1 MFTLGDVADVLDGA
15 LDTGISIIDTL
26 AKLSEIADE
35 GNINR
40 NKCFNRLQIDSDDIN
55 NNNNETQ
62 SSNNAGKIKKPSNRN
77 TSILEDNNCGID
89 NDSNI
94 DFSTKGYI
102 YEDGNSGIDND
113 SNRDFNTE
121 NSDNLQA
128 PHNADSMN
136 NTSNVNVHQLSINPN
151 DQPQI
156 ESNGEGK
163 HGINATGSFNK
174 QLDIDASVSL
184 VTICSDGIE
193 SNKSHITFNENG
205 KLKPASHIKND
216 VNTPSTIDKDIA
228 QKSFFN
234 DTQLQTVQRRSHESS
249 VSVRK
254 NLHRRTTFVLEQSP
268 VKTIEEATAQGI
280 PIIEALGDLCNVADD
295 FLKDYTANKDSIEKS
310 GVRTNT
316 DSPQS
321 PEDFDL
327 LINSKVNEI
336 LSSFQKLDSTV
347 DLLKKKALKENFSH
361 LKHQKDIETL
371 FPSQYRELLKDAQ
384 QSTTSSSDSASNLS
398 TPKKRPGTYTLDE
411 NIETS
416 LQVVDI
422 DIDSQDPVTPSV
434 TSPLDDI
441 MESPFFKPQ
450 SDSMRILNK
459 NLLSS
464 SKRLPDLQ
472 VFPIDVDM
480 DPIADDSKNNVDT
493 GFNLSRCERPG
504 TYVISS
510 GSSSNENSPL
520 RKHRTG
526 GSTYSKLAASS
537 NENSPLRMKP
547 VRGGTFTKADKQSPF
562 DRNSPATGTYTKTL
576 SPEHKL
582 LDSDILESS
591 LERNQFRGTYNK
603 STKRD
608 TDLLESSL
616 ERNQFR
622 GTHTKCTK
630 KDNDLLESSLERN
643 QFRGTYTKSANKD
656 SDLLESSLERNQFR
670 GTYTK
675 CTKKDNDLLES
686 SLERNQFRGTYTKS
700 ANKDSDLLE
709 SSLERNQFR
718 GTYTKSTGT
727 NFERNSNS
735 TGTYVKEKFEA
746 ISPIQDSSNVLTFER
761 NANASGTY
769 TKRKSEIS
777 PTHSSKFE
785 HNTNTSVTYI
795 KEQSQEMPPKHEKS
809 TASAASPSKRK
820 SRPGTYILSGTN
832 SPQNLSSQNSPSH
845 KSSDRSQS
853 PGEKTT
859 DSPQKSP
866 MFTRSLF
873 KRTSNP
879 TSPTKTKDAEDEIR
893 LNSSDSPTSINVKSP
908 TASPTHLNGKPP
920 LQQSNTP
927 SKRHS
932 NTTNPPKSPV
942 RSPTNHPPSTSERL
956 SDSPQQSSPSYSTS
970 PRDSHHQRSSSDSS
984 STHWS
989 PPIKNAFIFSPT
1001 KRRTLERSSSTSEDS
1016 VSPTISTSPAN
1027 SRSPLTKSQSLSNI
1041 QILINEEPQSPDKS
1055 RLAASQ
1061 PNLFAL
1067 KDIRKRLGSNTFSKL
1082 GMLKKAMSTSLTKLT
1097 QLHAVQKE
1105 ISLSTETLTDLE
1117 SEQDITLTSPASS
1130 TFNESDIATSSNE
1143 NLLNASESDSNIT
1156 NYKTFSH
1163 ADTLKSMKT
1172 IEYDIEITDDLVS
1185 DFNDEQSSSEPV
1197 SLPSQPD
1204 QNVEKI
1210 TNNNGVVL
1218 RQKKGRL
1225 AVDES
1230 HTSTYVLTNQQKRGT
1245 FVIATGESSP
1255 KHAMTETLIYT
1266 DDPSYTNENESESAI
1281 PSDSIQRNSPLRR
1294 RTTVDKNQKP
1304 RVTAR
1309 MSNEGSPSDPSGAG
1323 YHPSGPSSKSPESSP
1338 RRSKRLN
1345 KQTTPVHT
1353 NFLKRKS
1360 NKVSSP
1366 NLKLKRE
1373 EEGDA
1378 PLSSRLAALRMKLE
1392 EKRRQFEEE
1401 KKTKLKEWNEE
1412 RAQALQSAFFV
1423 SMDEKE
1429 NKDPVNADASGTTTR
1444 QESTHGKKSDITPQ
1458 DYIRQKQLEKQNSPE
1473 QQTEKKSWFFDIN
1486 GQQQDIGKQKHT
1498 PNINGE
1504 GNAPTAPNPPL
1515 SSTIPDEQPS
1525 IQSTDQKVTSIRT
1538 SYQGVEPS
1546 FSQLHQ
1552 SAVHI
1557 NWSSYNGTEAN
1568 FKPESQPTLP
1578 TNRASYHGPESSY
1591 HKETQYPTNANRS
1604 SYTEGMTPT
1613 LSALQR
1619 LQQTTNELSTHISQN
1634 SSSASEQRHQPEQNS
1649 NQKMDTIEPTPT
1661 LASTTME
1668 APNIPP
1674 QDETPSDIQ
1683 NTHISNIPESQP
1695 LIQQEPETE
1704 DPVMEQSQNEIPLPQ
1719 SEIIV
1724 MHQQTETETLNV
1736 DPVRP
1741 IPFSKEPVP
1750 SEMANDMGNLQI
1762 QDAIN
1767 EIASEQP
1774 EQSSQQVGEE
1784 ELGSSS
1790 PTKNSALVFTFGGE
1804 EETESAGITPEQIK
1818 KRERFLQKRQ
1828 KQIEEKKLKR
1838 EAELEKKRKKDEE
1851 ALQEKLKM
1859 DEEKERVKKEKIRQR
1874 AQSAENHERT
1884 PHHHDNQRQHSAS
1897 AFTVSMNSTSSS
1909 PSHQLRRPPSSEHL
1923 RRLQSGSPSHHATNG
1938 DGTPEE
1944 SKYLEYTG
1952 PSAYQKPSGK
1962 SNRKIIQNA
1971 ITYCCLSGGVNRDAK
1986 DKCLEAIEKSE
1997 ANHFVVLFRDPM
2009 KFRGVYEY
2017 YPENDLVTKIY
2028 GTGPKSITSK
2038 MTEKFFRYNSGG
2050 KAFNGMLMKDLSIQC
2065 DGFTIKKELWEKKPT
2080 GGTPSKT
2087 PLRKKVR

>member
-1 MFTLGDVADVLDGA
+1 MDENYNAIQAKFSASLLWFLCRISEKEESNAPQEITNPFHVASTGKTTVCREVVDYLTQGVIYYRVSSFIFDRDFTSFWDLLHYFSKNGIYVMDGDSDEPVTEDDLTKKSPFNLNCHLSLMDAILNSYGNHTATIQDYINSVKKTSSFNASREMPFDLESSILLWLNKMNSHNTLHHLRKKSVARDPDTSKIRIRKDQLVEAKILPQQKSLMQALRNGVSLLSLVLYYFGDA
-15 LDTGISIIDTL
+15 LDVQDIKFL
-26 AKLSEIADE
+26 NPLSDE
-35 GNINR
+35 D
-40 NKCFNRLQIDSDDIN
+40 RL
-55 NNNNETQ
+55 
-62 SSNNAGKIKKPSNRN
+62 
-77 TSILEDNNCGID
+77 
-89 NDSNI
+89 SNI
-94 DFSTKGYI
+94 ELFRSLCARHI
-102 YEDGNSGIDND
+102 C
-113 SNRDFNTE
+113 
-121 NSDNLQA
+121 
-128 PHNADSMN
+128 
-136 NTSNVNVHQLSINPN
+136 TSV
-151 DQPQI
+151 
-156 ESNGEGK
+156 
-163 HGINATGSFNK
+163 F
-174 QLDIDASVSL
+174 
-184 VTICSDGIE
+184 
-193 SNKSHITFNENG
+193 
-205 KLKPASHIKND
+205 
-216 VNTPSTIDKDIA
+216 
-228 QKSFFN
+228 
-234 DTQLQTVQRRSHESS
+234 
-249 VSVRK
+249 
-254 NLHRRTTFVLEQSP
+254 
-268 VKTIEEATAQGI
+268 
-280 PIIEALGDLCNVADD
+280 ALRIDD
-295 FLKDYTANKDSIEKS
+295 FFVACDDMKPNFIA
-310 GVRTNT
+310 
-316 DSPQS
+316 
-321 PEDFDL
+321 L
-327 LINSKVNEI
+327 LCEI
-336 LSSFQKLDSTV
+336 LSSCEKARNEVNSNEPKPKINTTTNKDVAMQPTMVDTTELKAKHKMAHQPLLSKRSKKQLAIFHDDEKSKIQLDDFEMKESYIIGETHSTKGKGDV
-347 DLLKKKALKENFSH
+347 NPPNTSLAWNEPVKKEKISLTFKPPDSNTNQRPAIKGIQTRSAEQATHSLEELSKS
-361 LKHQKDIETL
+361 KH
-371 FPSQYRELLKDAQ
+371 
-384 QSTTSSSDSASNLS
+384 S
-398 TPKKRPGTYTLDE
+398 TPSF
-411 NIETS
+411 TS
-416 LQVVDI
+416 T
-422 DIDSQDPVTPSV
+422 SQP
-434 TSPLDDI
+434 
-441 MESPFFKPQ
+441 
-450 SDSMRILNK
+450 
-459 NLLSS
+459 
-464 SKRLPDLQ
+464 
-472 VFPIDVDM
+472 
-480 DPIADDSKNNVDT
+480 
-493 GFNLSRCERPG
+493 
-504 TYVISS
+504 
-510 GSSSNENSPL
+510 
-520 RKHRTG
+520 
-526 GSTYSKLAASS
+526 
-537 NENSPLRMKP
+537 
-547 VRGGTFTKADKQSPF
+547 
-562 DRNSPATGTYTKTL
+562 
-576 SPEHKL
+576 
-582 LDSDILESS
+582 
-591 LERNQFRGTYNK
+591 
-603 STKRD
+603 
-608 TDLLESSL
+608 
-616 ERNQFR
+616 
-622 GTHTKCTK
+622 
-630 KDNDLLESSLERN
+630 
-643 QFRGTYTKSANKD
+643 
-656 SDLLESSLERNQFR
+656 
-670 GTYTK
+670 
-675 CTKKDNDLLES
+675 
-686 SLERNQFRGTYTKS
+686 
-700 ANKDSDLLE
+700 
-709 SSLERNQFR
+709 
-718 GTYTKSTGT
+718 
-727 NFERNSNS
+727 NSNIRLAWDD
-735 TGTYVKEKFEA
+735 EHQE
-746 ISPIQDSSNVLTFER
+746 ISQSRQTTEPVL
-761 NANASGTY
+761 
-769 TKRKSEIS
+769 S
-777 PTHSSKFE
+777 PTHSSLKSVYQLTCEPDLSSIEIPKEATPPPAFQE
-785 HNTNTSVTYI
+785 QTNSLLPIDPHEQDEDALSTILETS
-795 KEQSQEMPPKHEKS
+795 E
-809 TASAASPSKRK
+809 
-820 SRPGTYILSGTN
+820 PGTPLLASVDSNLTPES
-832 SPQNLSSQNSPSH
+832 SPLTQTSADLFFENSPSTVK
-845 KSSDRSQS
+845 KSIEIDAGKADQS
-853 PGEKTT
+853 MKTT
-859 DSPQKSP
+859 DSINKQIELFEDTGITPRHEQQSSSPQMRSPVKKSP
-866 MFTRSLF
+866 FSVSRNSLENDFSGLSIPKQDDVAASYTVQESCTVESAIAHGLPVIDSDRSGEQGRQL
-873 KRTSNP
+873 
-879 TSPTKTKDAEDEIR
+879 DYID
-893 LNSSDSPTSINVKSP
+893 LNSS
-908 TASPTHLNGKPP
+908 H
-920 LQQSNTP
+920 
-927 SKRHS
+927 
-932 NTTNPPKSPV
+932 
-942 RSPTNHPPSTSERL
+942 E
-956 SDSPQQSSPSYSTS
+956 
-970 PRDSHHQRSSSDSS
+970 
-984 STHWS
+984 
-989 PPIKNAFIFSPT
+989 
-1001 KRRTLERSSSTSEDS
+1001 
-1016 VSPTISTSPAN
+1016 IS
-1027 SRSPLTKSQSLSNI
+1027 
-1041 QILINEEPQSPDKS
+1041 
-1055 RLAASQ
+1055 
-1061 PNLFAL
+1061 
-1067 KDIRKRLGSNTFSKL
+1067 
-1082 GMLKKAMSTSLTKLT
+1082 GMEIE
-1097 QLHAVQKE
+1097 QKE
-1105 ISLSTETLTDLE
+1105 HSKEN
-1117 SEQDITLTSPASS
+1117 TSGK
-1130 TFNESDIATSSNE
+1130 FQLRE
-1143 NLLNASESDSNIT
+1143 
-1156 NYKTFSH
+1156 
-1163 ADTLKSMKT
+1163 
-1172 IEYDIEITDDLVS
+1172 
-1185 DFNDEQSSSEPV
+1185 SSE
-1197 SLPSQPD
+1197 
-1204 QNVEKI
+1204 
-1210 TNNNGVVL
+1210 VL
-1218 RQKKGRL
+1218 DDFLLRTS
-1225 AVDES
+1225 VD
-1230 HTSTYVLTNQQKRGT
+1230 
-1245 FVIATGESSP
+1245 I
-1255 KHAMTETLIYT
+1255 
-1266 DDPSYTNENESESAI
+1266 
-1281 PSDSIQRNSPLRR
+1281 
-1294 RTTVDKNQKP
+1294 DKNQNKDIEHVRKIMEKERTSISQTIQFDQRVGSVDKRFMSQSYDEEMRKRYTGQGKP
-1304 RVTAR
+1304 YQSLDISRDKTYTK
-1309 MSNEGSPSDPSGAG
+1309 SLKEDPYQINNANLN
-1323 YHPSGPSSKSPESSP
+1323 SSKSLNTGSNNQNITSSSADVNQSVNKSYSISQSGP
-1338 RRSKRLN
+1338 TNQYNDQSSFTNQLSNQSDLRNSYSQPHSINTRQNINNRFLSQSFDVGQRTNISDFIPALHKDTPITNTDIVDSSKKASLLNQVSFQHWPFSKKSDQGSNGVQIVEDKNGEKRFIEQLHVLRNPSTQYANGGVLTSWVDGGVQNKERPSLEEREERLRKIQEKRL
-1345 KQTTPVHT
+1345 QSMESTQITTW
-1353 NFLKRKS
+1353 S
-1360 NKVSSP
+1360 NLSRLQQDKEQQDAL
-1366 NLKLKRE
+1366 NQN
-1373 EEGDA
+1373 EGDA